1 MKFKAELLEGEL
13 GWKDRGTVTRS
24 SLLVEGEV
32 EIFNVEENELVLRTF
47 SLDGGQE
54 DYTLLKTTLQI
65 GQDEIFLYGWL
76 KSDKDVTKVRYKL
89 KPIKL

>member
-13 GWKDRGTVTRS
+13 GWKDRGEPA
-24 SLLVEGEV
+24 EGEV

-47 SLDGGQE
+47 TLDSGQQ
-54 DYTLLKTTLQI
+54 DYTLLKTTLHI
-65 GQDEIFLYGWL
+65 GVDEIFLYGWL
-76 KSDKDVTKVRYKL
+76 KSDYDVFRVRYKL

>member
-13 GWKDRGTVTRS
+13 GWKDRGEPA
-24 SLLVEGEV
+24 EGEV

-47 SLDGGQE
+47 TLDSGQQ
-54 DYTLLKTTLQI
+54 DHTLLKTTLQI
-65 GQDEIFLYGWL
+65 GVDEIFLYGWL
-76 KSDKDVTKVRYKL
+76 KSDNDVFRVRYKL

>member
-13 GWKDRGTVTRS
+13 GWKDRGEPA
-24 SLLVEGEV
+24 EGEV

-47 SLDGGQE
+47 TLDSGQQ

-65 GQDEIFLYGWL
+65 GVDEIFLYGWL
-76 KSDKDVTKVRYKL
+76 KSDNDVFRVRYKL

>member
-13 GWKDRGTVTRS
+13 GWKDRGEPA
-24 SLLVEGEV
+24 EGEV

-65 GQDEIFLYGWL
+65 GVDEIFLYGWL
-76 KSDKDVTKVRYKL
+76 KSDKDVFKVRYKL